1 MMIYKSTPY
10 KAVRAVETSVGLVMC
25 RIVALCHG
33 QILQISIYEPKSV
46 YEFWIQFEQ
55 ILHHWSIKPQ
65 PVHSLKCDLK
75 NWGNENNIL

>member
-33 QILQISIYEPKSV
+33 QILHISIYEPKSV
-46 YEFWIQFEQ
+46 YEFWI
-55 ILHHWSIKPQ
+55 
-65 PVHSLKCDLK
+65 
-75 NWGNENNIL
+75 